1 MTKKPLPSA
10 LPVEGDIFLAL
21 PLWWSSMPDSRGYRL
36 CALRQPNKFKE
47 FSVLETFRKCIQ
59 TDEEQEKS
67 FQKVNWTA
75 TEQQELLV

>member
-36 CALRQPNKFKE
+36 CALRHPRVERMKNDEVDKDKE
-47 FSVLETFRKCIQ
+47 F
-59 TDEEQEKS
+59 EEQSNSKS
-67 FQKVNWTA
+67 N
-75 TEQQELLV
+75 

>member
-36 CALRQPNKFKE
+36 CALRRT
-47 FSVLETFRKCIQ
+47 ETKGCKDDSTANELNWRAI
-59 TDEEQEKS
+59 EEKS

-75 TEQQELLV
+75 IEQQELYV